1 MKKVDKIF
9 LIVHTLLLSVCI
21 FFLASCTPQMRM
33 QKLIKKHPELIA
45 TSFDTSTIYIKDSVL
60 VSIPFRDTIVSYTDS
75 IILKDS
81 ISTTTLYKYS
91 NGRERIKTI
100 YKPFNVYFKDTI
112 KTTIR
117 VNHTLKVGAT
127 KDDIKKY
134 RLQGRN
140 QAVTIFFIVVI
151 LLVVIY
157 FLFKYFKPFKLI

>member
-60 VSIPFRDTIVSYTDS
+60 IVLPYRDTIVSYSDS

-112 KTTIR
+112 KTIVK

-134 RLQGRN
+134 RNQGRN
-140 QAVTIFFIVVI
+140 QFLILFFVAIFIVII
-151 LLVVIY
+151 LY
-157 FLFKYFKPFKLI
+157 FLFKHFKPFKLI